1 MPGLFKPKY
10 TFAMKSTDVVLHGVR
25 CIETKEDLMQ
35 TRNSTLSRTVAGIVL
50 GVSMAAASFAQTP
63 VGELEQTVDRI
74 EARLGGRIGIALVD
88 TGSDFTWANRPDEQ
102 FLMNSTVK
110 VPLCGALL
118 ARVDAGTLSLTDELP
133 VTEGDIVT
141 YAPVTEQ
148 HVGQSMNM
156 AALCLAAID
165 MSDNTAANLLI
176 EHLGGPQAITQF
188 FRSTG
193 DIESRLDRFEPELN
207 TFTPGD
213 PRDTTT
219 PVASADTV
227 RNLLL
232 GDVLSKN
239 SRKQLADWMRHGG
252 VTAKLLRAGAPADWQ
267 IYDKSGSGSHTRN
280 LVAMV
285 IPDGRAPWI
294 VSIFI
299 SDIDADFETRNAA
312 LQDISRAI
320 RAVIGQ

>member
-1 MPGLFKPKY
+1 
-10 TFAMKSTDVVLHGVR
+10 
-25 CIETKEDLMQ
+25 MQ
-35 TRNSTLSRTVAGIVL
+35 TRNSTLSRTVAGLVL
-50 GVSMAAASFAQTP
+50 GLSMAATGFAQTP
-63 VGELEQTVDRI
+63 VGALEQTVDRI
-74 EARLGGRIGIALVD
+74 EAKLGGRIGIALVD
-88 TGSDFTWANRPDEQ
+88 TGSDFTWSHRPDER
-102 FLMNSTVK
+102 FLMNSTMK
-110 VPLCGALL
+110 VPLCGAVL

-133 VTEGDIVT
+133 VTQGDIVT

-156 AALCLAAID
+156 AELCMAAID

-176 EHLGGPQAITQF
+176 EHLDGPQAVTQF

-193 DIESRLDRFEPELN
+193 DMESRLDRFEPELN
-207 TFTPGD
+207 TFAPGD

-219 PVASADTV
+219 PVASVDTL

-232 GDVLSKN
+232 GDALSDN
-239 SRKQLADWMRHGG
+239 SRKQLADWMSHGG
-252 VTAKLLRAGAPADWQ
+252 VTGQLLRAGAPAGWQ

-285 IPDGRAPWI
+285 TPDRRAPWI
-294 VSIFI
+294 VSIFL
-299 SDIDADFETRNAA
+299 SDTDADFETRNAA

-320 RAVIGQ
+320 RTVIEQ